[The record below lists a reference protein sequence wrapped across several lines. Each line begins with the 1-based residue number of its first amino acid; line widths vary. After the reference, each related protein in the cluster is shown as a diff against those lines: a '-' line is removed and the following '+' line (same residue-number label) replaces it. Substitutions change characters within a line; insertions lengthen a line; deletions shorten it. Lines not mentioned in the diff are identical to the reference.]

1 MAIATNGVQLVR
13 LAGAVFNQQLSA
25 SDYSEVLAANTTTA
39 ALEAWANSVV
49 AAEFKNKTTTDV
61 AKTLLTNVG
70 LSSVAGLENWVV
82 GQLNAGGGL
91 AKAGQTLLSMLND
104 YSNMTSDATY
114 GASATTFNTKVTASQ
129 TLSQKAGTASGTY
142 AAVSTATPATSFT
155 LTSGVDTG
163 SSFTGGA
170 GDDTFN
176 ATGSTL
182 TSGDS
187 VSGGTGTDTLSI
199 VTTAQ
204 ATLGAGVQAA
214 GMEVISLTATGGA
227 ATLAASGI
235 AGVTT
240 VTNVGSTAD
249 VSVSALAAIPVVNV
263 TGTSSNTTVAM
274 ADTVIAGTTDAVT
287 INLSGVGTT
296 ANNSVTVNGVETI
309 NVATTGSA
317 SGSTSTTAPFAVTI
331 AADAAQKLAIT
342 GTLASSLV
350 STLTGATGTI
360 TGTVTD
366 GAAATTLALT
376 AGSSAKL
383 SVDMGAGDDKLTLSA
398 VAATYTI
405 SGGDGTDT
413 LAYSGTATV
422 AAAATANITNFE
434 KVSLSGAASFTMA
447 ATDVTYTTDPA
458 SATYT
463 SLANAGT
470 INLQAGGTVTLA
482 NTAWTTGTADA
493 ITVNVGKSGVT
504 GTTAQTASV
513 VTTNVETITLNG
525 LNSTASLTTTSNAF
539 TATSAGVKN
548 IVVTSPIGAT
558 LAGGGVLLSNIDASG
573 VTGAFTSTA
582 TLSTTGAT
590 ITGGAGADT
599 LTGAV
604 GNDSLSGGL
613 GADSITGGFGV
624 DVLTGG
630 AGADIF
636 VFGANTGTTA
646 ATMVSS
652 ATATDTITDFVSGT
666 DRLQITQTNDSFV
679 GNVTNIQLGLASMT
693 ANNQSFFVTGENT
706 LYVVATKGTLAN
718 TDTIIKMTGVSS
730 LASADVGTGSQSGGA
745 DLVLGAAGALTAFST
760 ANTLT
765 AVTGFNDTVRVYTSG
780 NVTNAAVVSGGNGTD
795 TLAFYG
801 VGTTYSADNLVNFTS
816 FENITLNE
824 TTVSGGTTT
833 AMYITLDDVN
843 APTNTTTTVNA
854 SAVST
859 IGIGVDGAA
868 INAASTTAQLVIT
881 GGSYAAGAAGDTL
894 IGGAGNDSI
903 DGGAGNDSIVGGAGN
918 DTLIGGTGNDT
929 ITAAGTD
936 SVDAGAGDDTL
947 IATNAMGS
955 ATTASSIEL
964 GAGTNTLQLNTGA
977 DLTYATVASTGG
989 MYQVVV
995 NAGASV
1001 TMTPSQYS
1009 GAYQVTG
1016 TGAESITFATNGT
1029 LDFSVASNANAIET
1043 VVLSAGTAGTG
1054 ANSLT
1059 YGPSQTSIVGA
1070 AGADTF
1076 IVTSANAATT
1086 LNTGH
1091 TLTGGAGTD
1100 VINVTGN
1107 NAVTVTLGS
1116 GITTIETIN
1125 FANTST
1131 AVSLTTD
1138 AANLTAVTQT
1148 LAVNAS
1154 AMTAILTFNGA
1165 AETGTT
1171 PGNYSV
1177 TGGTGAD
1184 VITGGAGNDTLIGS
1198 TGANSMTGGLG
1209 DDTITTGTGNDTILG
1224 GAGNDSI
1231 TSGTGIDSV
1240 NGGAGADTIILGTG
1254 GGADAI
1260 VMALTDTG
1268 TINIATSTTAGTL
1281 PALGVTIST
1290 SGFDNITGFSTAA
1303 SIQLPT
1309 GTGLATTALLRS
1321 PGAALVS
1328 GSQALLVG
1336 TYDATAQTFI
1346 VSNTGTSSL
1355 YIYDADAANTVEFRA
1370 VVLVSY
1376 LDSTSINSGAA
1387 TGLTA
1392 GA

>member
-1 MAIATNGVQLVR
+1 
-13 LAGAVFNQQLSA
+13 
-25 SDYSEVLAANTTTA
+25 
-39 ALEAWANSVV
+39 
-49 AAEFKNKTTTDV
+49 
-61 AKTLLTNVG
+61 
-70 LSSVAGLENWVV
+70 
-82 GQLNAGGGL
+82 
-91 AKAGQTLLSMLND
+91 
-104 YSNMTSDATY
+104 
-114 GASATTFNTKVTASQ
+114 
-129 TLSQKAGTASGTY
+129 
-142 AAVSTATPATSFT
+142 
-155 LTSGVDTG
+155 
-163 SSFTGGA
+163 
-170 GDDTFN
+170 
-176 ATGSTL
+176 
-182 TSGDS
+182 
-187 VSGGTGTDTLSI
+187 
-199 VTTAQ
+199 
-204 ATLGAGVQAA
+204 
-214 GMEVISLTATGGA
+214 
-227 ATLAASGI
+227 
-235 AGVTT
+235 
-240 VTNVGSTAD
+240 
-249 VSVSALAAIPVVNV
+249 
-263 TGTSSNTTVAM
+263 
-274 ADTVIAGTTDAVT
+274 
-287 INLSGVGTT
+287 
-296 ANNSVTVNGVETI
+296 
-309 NVATTGSA
+309 
-317 SGSTSTTAPFAVTI
+317 
-331 AADAAQKLAIT
+331 
-342 GTLASSLV
+342 
-350 STLTGATGTI
+350 
-360 TGTVTD
+360 
-366 GAAATTLALT
+366 
-376 AGSSAKL
+376 
-383 SVDMGAGDDKLTLSA
+383 
-398 VAATYTI
+398 
-405 SGGDGTDT
+405 
-413 LAYSGTATV
+413 
-422 AAAATANITNFE
+422 
-434 KVSLSGAASFTMA
+434 
-447 ATDVTYTTDPA
+447 
-458 SATYT
+458 
-463 SLANAGT
+463 
-470 INLQAGGTVTLA
+470 
-482 NTAWTTGTADA
+482 
-493 ITVNVGKSGVT
+493 
-504 GTTAQTASV
+504 
-513 VTTNVETITLNG
+513 
-525 LNSTASLTTTSNAF
+525 
-539 TATSAGVKN
+539 
-548 IVVTSPIGAT
+548 
-558 LAGGGVLLSNIDASG
+558 
-573 VTGAFTSTA
+573 
-582 TLSTTGAT
+582 
-590 ITGGAGADT
+590 
-599 LTGAV
+599 
-604 GNDSLSGGL
+604 
-613 GADSITGGFGV
+613 
-624 DVLTGG
+624 
-630 AGADIF
+630 
-636 VFGANTGTTA
+636 
-646 ATMVSS
+646 MVSS

-679 GNVTNIQLGLASMT
+679 GNVANIQLGLASMT

-718 TDTIIKMTGVSS
+718 TDTIIKMTGVGS
-730 LASADVGTGSQSGGA
+730 LASADVGTGSQTGGA
-745 DLVLGAAGALTAFST
+745 DLVLGAASALTAFST

-765 AVTGFNDTVRVYTSG
+765 AMTGFNDTVRVYTAA
-780 NVTNAAVVSGGNGTD
+780 NVVNTSSVSGGNGTD
-795 TLAFYG
+795 TLAIYG
-801 VGTTYSADNLVNFTS
+801 VGTTEYSAANLINFTS

-833 AMYITLDDVN
+833 AMYIALDDVN
-843 APTNTTTTVNA
+843 APTNTTTTVTA

-859 IGIGVDGAA
+859 IGIGIDGSAV
-868 INAASTTAQLVIT
+868 NATSTTAQLVIT

-903 DGGAGNDSIVGGAGN
+903 DGGAGNDSIVGGTGN

-947 IATNAMGS
+947 IATDAMGS
-955 ATTASSIEL
+955 ATTGSSIEL

-977 DLTYATVASTGG
+977 NLTYATVASTGG

-1001 TMTPSQYS
+1001 TMTPSQYT
-1009 GAYQVTG
+1009 GAYQATG

-1029 LDFSVASNANAIET
+1029 LDFSAASNANAIET

-1100 VINVTGN
+1100 VISVTGN

-1184 VITGGAGNDTLIGS
+1184 VITGGDGNDTLFGS

-1268 TINIATSTTAGTL
+1268 TINIAASTTTGTL
-1281 PALGVTIST
+1281 PALGVVIST
-1290 SGFDNITGFSTAA
+1290 AGFDNITGFSTAA
-1303 SIQLPT
+1303 SIQLPANS
-1309 GTGLATTALLRS
+1309 GLATTSLLRS

-1328 GSQALLVG
+1328 GSQAMLVG
-1336 TYDATAQTFI
+1336 NYDATAQTFTI
-1346 VSNTGTSSL
+1346 SNTGTSSL
-1355 YIYDADAANTVEFRA
+1355 YIYDADIAATVEYRA